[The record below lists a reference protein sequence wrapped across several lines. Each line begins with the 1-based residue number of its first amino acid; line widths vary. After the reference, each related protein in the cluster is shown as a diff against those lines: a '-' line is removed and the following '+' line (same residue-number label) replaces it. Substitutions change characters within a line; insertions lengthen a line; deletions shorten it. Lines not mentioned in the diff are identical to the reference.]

1 MTDAVYG
8 APVAERAR
16 PAHADLRPPRWFPA
30 AAAGAGVAAAAAIP
44 ERPGIGWTL
53 AFAAA
58 GAALLP
64 AIRRSL
70 RRGGWLLVA
79 LAALLAAAP
88 SVRDAGWLVALDVLA
103 VLALGCLVL
112 VGVRGWWSVPVAAL
126 SVPLRAVH
134 APVFLARG
142 LPRGEQAASIV
153 RGVTAGALLV
163 LVFGALFASA
173 DAVFGSLADR
183 LLPDPSLLIGQIVIG
198 VVVTA
203 LVAGGLLA
211 HIAPVRAPLS
221 APARHARGVEWVLPL
236 VALDAL
242 FAVFVAVQVAVLFG
256 GDDHVAR
263 TAGLTYAE
271 YARSGFFQ
279 LLAVTALTLAV
290 VAAAVRW
297 APAGRLRRALL
308 GVLCALA
315 GVVLVSALRR
325 LGLYE
330 DAFGLSV
337 ARVLAHTI
345 ALWLGVVLLLVVV
358 AGVVERSGWL
368 PQAVIAAAAVALVG
382 LNAANPEAMIARSQV
397 ERFERTGE
405 LDLFFLD
412 GLGADAVPE
421 LARLPEPARSCLLG
435 DAALDYSGD
444 GWFSA
449 NVGRSRAE
457 RVIDR
462 VDPKADAGCFA
473 LVRPG
478 PLAP

>member
-1 MTDAVYG
+1 MTDAVLG
-8 APVAERAR
+8 APVAERER
-16 PAHADLRPPRWFPA
+16 PVHADLRPPRWFPA
-30 AAAGAGVAAAAAIP
+30 AAAGAGVAAAVAIP
-44 ERPGIGWTL
+44 HQPGLGYTL

-58 GAALLP
+58 GTALLP
-64 AIRRSL
+64 AVRRSL
-70 RRGGWLLVA
+70 RRGDWLLVA
-79 LAALLAAAP
+79 LGVPLAVAP
-88 SVRDAGWLVALDVLA
+88 SVRDAGWLVALDFLG

-112 VGVRGWWSVPVAAL
+112 VGVRGWWSIPVAAL

-183 LLPDPSLLIGQIVIG
+183 LLPDPSLLTAQFLVGAL
-198 VVVTA
+198 VTA
-203 LVAGGLLA
+203 FVAGGLLA
-211 HIAPVRAPLS
+211 HAAPIGIPAASPVR
-221 APARHARGVEWVLPL
+221 RARGVEWVLPL

-297 APAGRLRRALL
+297 APPGTPRHVLL
-308 GVLCALA
+308 GVLCALTA
-315 GVVLVSALRR
+315 VVLVSALRR
-325 LGLYE
+325 MALYE

-337 ARVLAHTI
+337 LRVLAHTF
-345 ALWLGVVLLLVVV
+345 ALWLGAVLLLVVV
-358 AGVVERSGWL
+358 AGVVQRSGWL
-368 PQAVIAAAAVALVG
+368 PQAVVATAAVALVG

-405 LDLFFLD
+405 LDLVFLD

-421 LARLPEPARSCLLG
+421 LSRLPEPARSCLLS
-435 DAALDYSGD
+435 DAALDYSD
-444 GWFSA
+444 GWLGA
-449 NVGRSRAE
+449 NLARSQAE
-457 RVIDR
+457 RVIARMDL
-462 VDPKADAGCFA
+462 AHAGSGCLYPA
-473 LVRPG
+473 R
-478 PLAP
+478 